1 MQKVALPKHRIYQPS
16 YLLTFKHDDHDHNL
30 HCQVAVL
37 IPLSMYYSHAPW
49 YDRHS
54 RLCPRPQLHL
64 LTRGHWLLVLD
75 ASYEMRQA
83 SRLLVS
89 VRTSTKVKAQRTVR
103 HVNTRI
109 LLRTSPTTIQ
119 GRVAQDGYHTVATIK
134 YDTVV
139 LGRAPRGGGGG
150 GGRGGPVG
158 NKTIAKIKY
167 RSGVLAP
174 PPHWHGMIDYNHVE
188 QKGSTTANS
197 LLVSRISF
205 PLPRS
210 RDDPIDH
217 VELNKAKH
225 LSCSQTLFVACLTA
239 DLRVR

>member
-134 YDTVV
+134 YHTVF
-139 LGRAPRGGGGG
+139 L
-150 GGRGGPVG
+150 
-158 NKTIAKIKY
+158 T
-167 RSGVLAP
+167 P

-239 DLRVR
+239 ALRVR